1 MVTIREEGRRLVL
14 EGIKDRGFNIGA
26 IIRDQGNI
34 DYQIV
39 GMINYGIYEY
49 NPHIV
54 VIYKKPN
61 LNLKGYID
69 IKNLGNYKKVGYEQ
83 LSKECRKENES
94 FIETYQRVI
103 NYSEI
108 EERTRVGSLIN
119 FLRYNYEYELIVSE
133 NPTMVYNYTGNSI
146 PTEEEMKQELIR
158 NCNISRLKE
167 IGKEFYAHIDTK
179 LVKQYNE
186 KEIKKIVTKLSI
198 LQNG

>member
-14 EGIKDRGFNIGA
+14 EGIKDRDFNIGA

-39 GMINYGIYEY
+39 GMIDYGIYEY
-49 NPHIV
+49 NPCLV
-54 VIYKKPN
+54 VIYKHPN
-61 LNLKGYID
+61 LNIKEYID
-69 IKNLGNYKKVGYEQ
+69 IKNIGNYKKVGYKP

-108 EERTRVGSLIN
+108 EERTRVGSLIK
-119 FLRYNYEYELIVSE
+119 FLGYNYEYELIVSE
-133 NPTMVYNYTGNSI
+133 KPTMVYIYNGNSI

-158 NCNISRLKE
+158 NCNISRLE
-167 IGKEFYAHIDTK
+167 ERGKEFYSHIDTK